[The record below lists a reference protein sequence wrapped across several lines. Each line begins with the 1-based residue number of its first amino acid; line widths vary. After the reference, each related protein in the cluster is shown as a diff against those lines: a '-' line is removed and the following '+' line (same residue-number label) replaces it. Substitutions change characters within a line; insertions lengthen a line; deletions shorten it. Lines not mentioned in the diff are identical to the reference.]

1 MIDKITP
8 RALDKSSD
16 SRLVPK
22 TSMVDALN
30 IFITDDNVDGEGN
43 VGVLKNIKGNK
54 NVDYAMPF
62 DRPNSTTSEIK
73 VIGSVTDSKTQIC
86 YFFVWSQDPRDHGV
100 YAYDKYGKLPLTKT
114 TGQGVPNSIRKV
126 FTSSQFNFPEH
137 GFVKGDIVYTNTNEF
152 EKHSALSQFFN
163 SKKALKVD
171 FEKDILLYFTDN
183 KNEPRKINV
192 YRALL
197 EKSSAFLS
205 APYND
210 RFAITDLIC
219 ACPKTPLKRITFAFS
234 PDADR
239 STNNFAA
246 SPGFQFAYQ
255 NIYKDGVESAI
266 SAYSAMAFPPSVLNR
281 GAAESSDLLSHNLC
295 ELIIPVDYLETPNK
309 TAEIEKIRILAR
321 YGNSANFFEIDEV
334 STIKSTTLNWNVST
348 GIYKFY
354 NDRVASGVS
363 PLEVDKTFDNVPRKA
378 QAQTAISN
386 RLIYG
391 NYLEGYDNTNTECTS
406 EVVYNP
412 RPQDFLDLVVKARPS
427 IERSKYGDNKSVG
440 FEIDATEFP
449 SSVTAGTTINVVVEF
464 SPDKNFHIYQ
474 AQDTNKTYHQSRQ
487 VGSLSGN
494 AQGYPHWPLSA
505 ANDTYFENETNL
517 NGFNGTHE
525 NTAASDQEQGDTAQ
539 NNKDAWDSQSDAG
552 ADYLKNHHDRFF
564 GLNMGVGGNLD
575 YEENGDEIPGAL
587 VGLPS
592 WKVTNKPSFNDVAY
606 WQGDEDGVA
615 ARYGTSAGNPL
626 ILKGFPLSFS
636 VKFKITQDSETQ
648 GKAIVGRTVAEALAG
663 ANGQTIDNGGGGLFT
678 HGEFVD
684 VNPNDVKNIF
694 TVTKEQYNLGLGY
707 GAGTNNF
714 KKIEVG
720 KNESSLICGVGNGG
734 RTSATTSQQSGD
746 GNEDVLR
753 NGKNAIPFGYFI
765 INKAEVDF
773 YLEIVDEDFHTANST
788 HLRLGVSKI
797 DVGDDDVMTCFKRLD
812 PLSPWW
818 AIHPSTIQD
827 PVFQQQ
833 FSFPEVPGASDIHLV
848 DTTSDDYPNSL
859 AGRFDIPNALFYE
872 GSPDNVNVVK
882 WFTDG
887 FDPSKFGY
895 ELQSDTTESFAGNNR
910 RPNLGFC
917 GYLNF
922 SPGNELYKPLA
933 GSAGASYIPKLG
945 QNNFKFSIMDGE
957 GGPGGLIAGAHAA
970 YNKYGNN
977 TYGSIAA
984 KVDFGYDA
992 SDVVLTY
999 DPLVEINGGEFPALS
1014 GFLTQALIGG
1024 STQEDDG
1031 VGGVVNVGPMGT
1043 GNADIAE
1050 GGGGL
1055 GLTVDSSNSNLWRER
1070 YVLSGPFFTGSI
1082 AMNPVVGG
1090 FSDAANLREF
1100 PPHKDY
1106 TTTLPLIWTNSQG
1119 PNIQDGGGNQDYID
1133 GTNYK
1138 RNWLKQSYPWPQVDS
1153 NALNIPYGEDYPLNP
1168 EPFATPEDEAIG
1180 VPNTSPPATTE
1191 FGCIDF
1197 SLTHSHIESE
1207 GRSAISEG
1215 ATDASLSFKSSATH
1229 EFGIVYYDERGR
1241 HGYVNHLDTVYVEG
1255 YSSQRRG
1262 DGNRQGPAHV
1272 KLKLHHNPPT
1282 WAHNY
1287 KIVYSKNTSVSDF
1300 IQYSAGGAFVAQG
1313 TTEEGDSS
1321 KIYVSLNYLQG
1332 HPISH
1337 SSAWGARSSDGSM
1350 VLYTPEDGDRLRV
1363 VSYMLPPGAGP
1374 VPDRSYPLNFDFEIS
1389 GVVSL
1394 DDSEDNPLAY
1404 WDANQGS
1411 SIVID
1416 ENRQGLFL
1424 VLKNNS
1430 SATGFRY
1437 EDVRDGSHRWGDNC
1451 IMEMYSPVK
1460 ELDAEDRL
1468 YYEIGDTY
1476 RVVRSVPG
1484 QEYLQDPDSQGI
1496 YHETEE
1502 ILLTE
1507 GDVYFRSTAVNLR
1520 EYGET
1525 TNEYEDLIIESAPQD
1540 VGVGGTDEFQVPESN
1555 FKSYYL
1561 ESSSGS
1567 DLFKSDAISIGR
1579 PNIIKHDAKEAYK
1592 EASLIHSDRDIT
1604 EAGKVSYSSFNRS
1617 VPIDMDLDL
1626 KNGAINYLA
1635 NHDENCIF
1643 IQKDKCGHVPID
1655 RNIISDVSG
1664 ESNLIASSKF
1674 LNTPRYY
1681 AGRAGADGNP
1691 ESVVSID
1698 NAAYFAHKSLGEVY
1712 KISGANGVN
1721 VISNNNM
1728 DSYFKEVFQ
1737 QAIDKST
1744 LNGSDVRVVGGYD
1757 PMKDEYLITVL
1768 DPLTYGLSSLPVFPD
1783 QPSVSVPILGCTN
1796 PFAENYN
1803 PLATVDN
1810 GLCFQYIYG
1819 CMNPDAI
1826 NYDSRAN
1833 VDDNSCQI
1841 LGCLD
1846 ENADN
1851 YNPDANVD
1859 SEDCIRRG
1867 CMDPTAEN
1875 FDAFANFD
1883 DGGCVYELPDYT
1895 GDLCDYSVLIDESGN
1910 ITQASVVQGYN
1921 DVSMA
1926 FQLGDITMFD
1936 AAGLF
1941 PDFNEN
1947 NMFDFGDMTSI
1958 IPSSSLPIFC
1968 GVPEGPDDEV
1978 IIPNASLSWQDG
1990 NSANSPQMFTAQFNG
2005 SSNVVYPGSGS
2016 YFGALVTS
2024 EHCVGASQDTDSEGN
2039 VYDDPDVFASVC
2051 VSNGGSW
2058 EPLTWDVTETT
2069 GTPPILAPNGVNIG
2083 TVATPKNLILNLSNL
2098 DSMVDGQSIVVT
2110 VELDNL
2116 DDNISYI
2123 GADSSFLSY
2132 QGNDLGTQFMIKL
2145 SPNVTVSEIIKY
2157 KKYKITI
2164 DGLAAS
2170 FGVYGPDVSI
2180 AVPVFSLKDQ
2190 TFDPPLWKNGTA
2202 VLGSEA
2208 NTGSP
2213 SIYYQDPTTL
2223 SNEPQSSNEDVTRV
2237 NSLSYSI
2244 EYMNIDQT
2252 TDSSGSASL
2261 RSNIGWVNTEP
2272 NNGGF
2277 SPAPLDATGSSGY
2290 NGGNESGVGN
2300 GVRRQVMDVQP
2311 KLFTGKLCD
2320 YPLFVEVADEGIG
2333 YLTWQMAQ
2341 SVWFTQ
2347 IFPQISSGE
2356 MTPNAASH
2364 HFPNFPGT
2372 YNNNPTGGIGNY
2384 NDWYAYWEENNGSMA
2399 GLNLNDYDEGAGAL
2413 IDEMNGVTMD
2423 FQAFHAWYKYQYEY
2437 YDGQYTWDWVNLT
2450 APEGQYPEYD
2460 FLGPPKCAY
2469 YEGNP
2474 LIFTGDLC
2482 DYPLLLL
2489 DNYNLIFTG
2498 WLPELAFIAGNLEL
2512 PEGVY
2517 NQSLST
2523 VWAEV
2528 MNMVASG
2535 EITSWE
2541 ATYLFP
2547 DMSGNGQLDSAD
2559 LTLVQDLV
2567 NSQGNINCGDSLD
2580 WTGSICDYPWFLNS
2594 QGFLIPEVIE
2604 FYYAVAS
2611 AGFSVSSYP
2620 EWVNFAE
2627 EFGTYLFPDFDGDG
2641 VIGNTDLQFVQS
2653 LVDTLETPCLTP
2665 GHPGETNTGKITKL
2679 PRRASTKRRSILAK
2693 AIVFISKN
2701 IKTALEKQDSK
2712 KRYP

>member
-30 IFITDDNVDGEGN
+30 IFITDDNIDGEGN

-54 NVDYAMPF
+54 NVDYAIDSDAPT
-62 DRPNSTTSEIK
+62 STTSEIK
-73 VIGSVTDSKTQIC
+73 VIGSITDSKTQIC
-86 YFFVWSQDPRDHGV
+86 YFFVWSQNAADHGI
-100 YAYDKYGKLPLTKT
+100 YAYDKYGKLPLSRNS
-114 TGQGVPNSIRKV
+114 GPGVPNSIRKI
-126 FTSSQFNFPEH
+126 FSSAQFNFPEH

-152 EKHSALSQFFN
+152 EKYPLLNQFFN
-163 SKKALKVD
+163 SNKSLKVD

-183 KNEPRKINV
+183 ENEPRKINV
-192 YRALL
+192 YRALVGQSML
-197 EKSSAFLS
+197 ASGA
-205 APYND
+205 YND
-210 RFAITDLIC
+210 NFAIADFIC
-219 ACPKTPLKRITFAFS
+219 ACPKTPLERITFAFS

-255 NIYKDGVESAI
+255 NIYKDGIESAI
-266 SAYSAMAFPPSVLNR
+266 SAYSSMAFPPSVLNR
-281 GAAESSDLLSHNLC
+281 GAAASSDLLSHSLC
-295 ELIIPVDYLETPNK
+295 ELTIPSAGPEV
-309 TAEIEKIRILAR
+309 EKIRILAR

-334 STIKSTTLNWNVST
+334 STTESTTLNWNLPNR
-348 GIYKFY
+348 IYKFY

-391 NYLEGYDNTNTECTS
+391 NYLEGYDNVNTECTS

-449 SSVTAGTTINVVVEF
+449 DSVTAGTTINVVVEF
-464 SPDKNFHIYQ
+464 APDKNFHIYQ
-474 AQDTNKTYHQSRQ
+474 AQDTSKTYHQSRQ

-494 AQGYPHWPLSA
+494 AQGYPHWPLTN
-505 ANDTYFENETNL
+505 ANDTYFDGESDL
-517 NGFNGTHE
+517 DGFNGTHE
-525 NTAASDQEQGDTAQ
+525 NTAANDQEAGDITS
-539 NNKDAWDSQSDAG
+539 NNKDAWDSQSEAG

-575 YEENGDEIPGAL
+575 YDENGDEVTGAL

-592 WKVTNKPSFNDVAY
+592 WKVTNKPSTDDDVAY
-606 WQGDEDGVA
+606 WQGDENGVA

-648 GKAIVGRTVAEALAG
+648 GKGIVGRTVAEALAG

-678 HGEFVD
+678 HSEFVD

-694 TVTKEQYNLGLGY
+694 TVTKEEYDLGLGY
-707 GAGTNNF
+707 GEGTNNF

-720 KNESSLICGVGNGG
+720 TNESSLICGVGNGG
-734 RTSATTSQQSGD
+734 WSSAQISQQSGD

-753 NGKNAIPFGYFI
+753 NSRNAIPFGYFI
-765 INKAEVDF
+765 INKAEIDF
-773 YLEIVDEDFHTANST
+773 YLEIVDEDFHTSNST

-812 PLSPWW
+812 PFSPWW

-833 FSFPEVPGASDIHLV
+833 FSYLDGPAETDENGQGIYPYIINI
-848 DTTSDDYPNSL
+848 TSDDYPNSL
-859 AGRFDIPNALFYE
+859 AGRFDIPNALFYQ
-872 GSPDNVNVVK
+872 GSPGNTNVVK
-882 WFTDG
+882 WFTQP

-895 ELQSDTTESFAGNNR
+895 ELQSDPNASGFFVGNDIK
-910 RPNLGFC
+910 PNLGFC

-999 DPLVEINGGEFPALS
+999 DPLPGQS
-1014 GFLTQALIGG
+1014 GFLPQALIGG
-1024 STQEDDG
+1024 STQEFDG
-1031 VGGVVNVGPMGT
+1031 TGGGAGNVGPMGT

-1055 GLTVDSSNSNLWRER
+1055 GLTVDSDNSYLWRER

-1082 AMNPVVGG
+1082 AMNPVVGQ
-1090 FSDAANLREF
+1090 FLSDVANPREF

-1119 PNIQDGGGNQDYID
+1119 PNIQDGGGNQNYID
-1133 GTNYK
+1133 SNNHK
-1138 RNWLKQSYPWPQVDS
+1138 RNWLKASYPWPQVDS

-1168 EPFATPEDEAIG
+1168 EPFATPPDGIG
-1180 VPNTSPPATTE
+1180 VPNVSPPATTE

-1207 GRSAISEG
+1207 GRSSISEG

-1300 IQYSAGGAFVAQG
+1300 IQYSAGGAFVALG

-1350 VLYTPEDGDRLRV
+1350 VLYTPKDGDRLRV

-1394 DDSEDNPLAY
+1394 DDNENNPLAY
-1404 WDANQGS
+1404 WDSNQGS

-1525 TNEYEDLIIESAPQD
+1525 TNEYEDLIIETVPQD
-1540 VGVGGTDEFQVPESN
+1540 VGVEGTDEFQVPESN

-1561 ESSSGS
+1561 ESPSGS

-1721 VISNNNM
+1721 VISENNM
-1728 DSYFKEVFQ
+1728 DSYFKELFK

-1768 DPLTYGLSSLPVFPD
+1768 DPLTYGLNSLPVFPD

-1819 CMNPDAI
+1819 CTDPLAD
-1826 NYDSRAN
+1826 NYDIRAN
-1833 VDDNSCQI
+1833 VDDGSCFT
-1841 LGCLD
+1841 LK
-1846 ENADN
+1846 
-1851 YNPDANVD
+1851 
-1859 SEDCIRRG
+1859 G
-1867 CMDPTAEN
+1867 CMDPEALN
-1875 FDAFANFD
+1875 FNPLATLADSSCVFD
-1883 DGGCVYELPDYT
+1883 LPDYT
-1895 GDLCDYSVLIDESGN
+1895 GIPCNYEAIIDENGN
-1910 ITQASVVQGYN
+1910 ITQSSIVQGYN
-1921 DVSMA
+1921 DVVAA
-1926 FQLGDITMFD
+1926 FQSTDPEFSITEFE
-1936 AAGLF
+1936 AAELF
-1941 PDFNEN
+1941 PDFN
-1947 NMFDFGDMTSI
+1947 GDNIWNEQDLVSFLG
-1958 IPSSSLPIFC
+1958 SLLGDLPIVC
-1968 GVPEGPDDEV
+1968 GLPEGPDDDV
-1978 IIPNASLSWQDG
+1978 LLPSVQASWENGFGIGDG
-1990 NSANSPQMFTAQFNG
+1990 P
-2005 SSNVVYPGSGS
+2005 
-2016 YFGALVTS
+2016 
-2024 EHCVGASQDTDSEGN
+2024 EGN
-2039 VYDDPDVFASVC
+2039 W
-2051 VSNGGSW
+2051 VSMF
-2058 EPLTWDVTETT
+2058 
-2069 GTPPILAPNGVNIG
+2069 APNGIQPATGPVASPNKIIKLSLNNFSSFVSDQQIKVTVFVSNTNDSIEYLDLPPG
-2083 TVATPKNLILNLSNL
+2083 TPYAGDDDATRFRVQHITENNTTNDGLVEYTIETNALLSSSAANSETDCTEITYTFNLSNPATGVEFIYVDVLFPSCAFGEYCFGGDQGQQL
-2098 DSMVDGQSIVVT
+2098 DGVLNDGSA
-2110 VELDNL
+2110 
-2116 DDNISYI
+2116 SYYPP
-2123 GADSSFLSY
+2123 GPD
-2132 QGNDLGTQFMIKL
+2132 
-2145 SPNVTVSEIIKY
+2145 V
-2157 KKYKITI
+2157 TI
-2164 DGLAAS
+2164 DG
-2170 FGVYGPDVSI
+2170 V
-2180 AVPVFSLKDQ
+2180 
-2190 TFDPPLWKNGTA
+2190 
-2202 VLGSEA
+2202 
-2208 NTGSP
+2208 
-2213 SIYYQDPTTL
+2213 
-2223 SNEPQSSNEDVTRV
+2223 
-2237 NSLSYSI
+2237 SYSTVDI
-2244 EYMNIDQT
+2244 
-2252 TDSSGSASL
+2252 L
-2261 RSNIGWVNTEP
+2261 RSNLLGVNIEYENIDVNNTYSNLATLNGYVGWEQAS
-2272 NNGGF
+2272 GID
-2277 SPAPLDATGSSGY
+2277 SPAPLGATGSSGY
-2290 NGGNESGVGN
+2290 NGGDESGVTN
-2300 GVRRQVMDVQP
+2300 GARRQAMNP
-2311 KLFTGKLCD
+2311 LPFTGNLCD
-2320 YPLFVEVADEGIG
+2320 YPILYENSDALGVLPPPGDYEINFN
-2333 YLTWQMAQ
+2333 
-2341 SVWFTQ
+2341 SVISGFQ
-2347 IFPQISSGE
+2347 KIQQQISFSLLDY
-2356 MTPNAASH
+2356 TSATH
-2364 HFPNFPGT
+2364 HFPNFAGSNQWIMEGNQGYSGPYDPWPEGT
-2372 YNNNPTGGIGNY
+2372 LNPAGVDIGGTPNLGVFAGVP
-2384 NDWYAYWEENNGSMA
+2384 DFPSEAAFSQWNGIDG
-2399 GLNLNDYDEGAGAL
+2399 GLNFDYFGGNWFNTADMAQTLDAL
-2413 IDEMNGVTMD
+2413 SQLGGSVTCTVAD
-2423 FQAFHAWYKYQYEY
+2423 VPEPEPTFAW
-2437 YDGQYTWDWVNLT
+2437 T
-2450 APEGQYPEYD
+2450 
-2460 FLGPPKCAY
+2460 
-2469 YEGNP
+2469 GN
-2474 LIFTGDLC
+2474 IC
-2482 DYPLLLL
+2482 DYPLLTSAAGPSVSVFGGEYFEGNQASVVNQNSIS
-2489 DNYNLIFTG
+2489 DVYNNIQFFMN
-2498 WLPELAFIAGNLEL
+2498 LPESSN
-2512 PEGVY
+2512 
-2517 NQSLST
+2517 SH
-2523 VWAEV
+2523 
-2528 MNMVASG
+2528 
-2535 EITSWE
+2535 ITGAE
-2541 ATYLFP
+2541 ATFLFP
-2547 DMSGNGQLDSAD
+2547 DINGDGTIGVAD
-2559 LTLVQDLV
+2559 LQGVLALNYNDADLIFCGEPLPYT
-2567 NSQGNINCGDSLD
+2567 GNV
-2580 WTGSICDYPWFLNS
+2580 CDYPWLFDAEGNLDFTIVYTFYAYSNINS
-2594 QGFLIPEVIE
+2594 GWA
-2604 FYYAVAS
+2604 Y
-2611 AGFSVSSYP
+2611 
-2620 EWVNFAE
+2620 VNLGSDAY
-2627 EFGTYLFPDFDGDG
+2627 GTWMFPDFNNDG
-2641 VIGNTDLQFVQS
+2641 IISESDLIA
-2653 LVDTLETPCLTP
+2653 LVNGLFFMGESTLDCTETPP
-2665 GHPGETNTGKITKL
+2665 GITKPSL
-2679 PRRASTKRRSILAK
+2679 RERTALAK
-2693 AIVFISKN
+2693 AVIALGEKYTPDEELQKQIKKLKN
-2701 IKTALEKQDSK
+2701 VS
-2712 KRYP
+2712 R